1 MNDVISNEK
10 SSFRFAIRLQMKKKK
25 RLYSIKGNPLIKWD
39 LRVIRNQMDCS
50 VLI

>member
-25 RLYSIKGNPLIKWD
+25 DYSIKGNPLIKGD